1 MAYIELKNIQK
12 SFADGNGN
20 QRTLSKSG
28 ESGGM
33 RKVLDGLDL
42 TVEQGEIVAVT
53 GVSGTGKTTLL
64 NILGTLLQP
73 DGGIYQLG
81 GERINYENEHRLLQL
96 RNQQI
101 GFMFQDYRLLP
112 QLTAWQNI
120 LLPTLAN
127 GKKPSAERMW
137 RGTSVDTDDSWAEEL
152 VQKMGIGDI
161 LQQLP
166 ETLSGGE
173 KSRVALCR
181 ALIMRPNLLLA
192 DEPTGQLDSQ
202 HANEVAQLLKTVN
215 EQMGM
220 TIVLV
225 THSEKLASAANS
237 IYELKNGILTY

>member
-1 MAYIELKNIQK
+1 MAYIELNKIQK
-12 SFADGNGN
+12 SFADG
-20 QRTLSKSG
+20 
-28 ESGGM
+28 SGGV
-33 RKVLDGLDL
+33 RTVLDGLSL
-42 TVEQGEIVAVT
+42 KVEQGDFVAVT

-73 DGGIYQLG
+73 DGGTYKLG
-81 GERINYENEHRLLQL
+81 GKDIDYDDKPQLLQL

-120 LLPTLAN
+120 LLPTLAVRRRTTVEDE
-127 GKKPSAERMW
+127 A
-137 RGTSVDTDDSWAEEL
+137 WAKEL
-152 VQKMGIGDI
+152 SQKMGIGHI

-181 ALIMRPNLLLA
+181 ALIMRPMLLLA

-202 HANEVAQLLKTVN
+202 HADEVAHLLKDINQQLGTTV
-215 EQMGM
+215 
-220 TIVLV
+220 VVV
-225 THSEKLASAANS
+225 THSDKLAQHASQCY
-237 IYELKNGILTY
+237 ILKEGKL

>member
-1 MAYIELKNIQK
+1 MTYIELSDIAK
-12 SFADGNGN
+12 SFSDGSGN
-20 QRTLSKSG
+20 VR
-28 ESGGM
+28 
-33 RKVLDGLDL
+33 RVLDGLNL
-42 TVEQGEIVAVT
+42 KVEKGGFVAVT

-73 DGGIYQLG
+73 DSGTYRLA
-81 GERINYENEHRLLQL
+81 GESIPYDNAKLLLHL

-120 LLPTLAN
+120 LLPTLAIR
-127 GKKPSAERMW
+127 KKPSAKDMA
-137 RGTSVDTDDSWAEEL
+137 WAEEL
-152 VQKMGIGDI
+152 AQKMGVVEV

-181 ALIMRPNLLLA
+181 ALIMQPALLLA

-202 HANEVAQLLKTVN
+202 HADEVAQWLKTVN
-215 EQMGM
+215 EQLGT
-220 TIVLV
+220 TIVVV
-225 THSEKLASAANS
+225 THSEKLASVANS
-237 IYELKNGILTY
+237 IYELRNGKV